1 MLPSESSDALNWARI
16 AIIPVVLS
24 VLCLSPAM
32 GQASWPQFRGPWG
45 TGVVPDSAEGHQAA
59 VPLHWSESE
68 NVAWKC
74 AIPHS
79 GLSTPVVMDGKV
91 WLTTATVEGHEAF
104 VLCVDAK
111 SGKLLLNKRLF
122 HTEDP
127 APLGN
132 NVNGYASPSPVVEA
146 DRVYVSFGS
155 TGTACL
161 DAETHEVLWSRRDL
175 PCRHY
180 RGPGSSLVL
189 FGDLLILTMDGVDLQ
204 YLVALDKETGQTVWK
219 TDRSADWDDLD
230 AQGNPKLEGDLRK
243 AYSTPVVIEVEGRP
257 QIVSAGAKAAYGY
270 DPSTGRELWK
280 VRHRDHSSSAS
291 PVFGSGL
298 VYVCTGFSK
307 SELLAIRLGGLG
319 DVTDSHIAWRT
330 RRAVPRMPSPLLVGD
345 YLYTLADQGT
355 LSCLNAETGRE
366 VWTQRLPGSFS
377 ASLLYARGRIYCFS
391 KKGVTTVL
399 KEGPQPQILAENKLD
414 GVFMASPAV
423 ADESLFL
430 RTKTHLYRIDSAR

>member
-1 MLPSESSDALNWARI
+1 MIRWMLW
-16 AIIPVVLS
+16 
-24 VLCLSPAM
+24 VLCLSPSV

-45 TGVVPDSAEGHQAA
+45 TGVVPDSADGKQAV

-79 GLSTPVVMDGKV
+79 GLSTPVVMNGKV

-104 VLCVDAK
+104 VICVDAN
-111 SGKLLLNKRLF
+111 SGNMLLNRRLF

-127 APLGN
+127 EPLGN
-132 NVNGYASPSPVVEA
+132 KVNGYASPSPVAEA

-161 DAETHEVLWSRRDL
+161 DAETHEVLWTRRDL

-180 RGPGSSLVL
+180 RGPGSSPVL

-204 YLVALDKETGQTVWK
+204 YLVALDKKTGRTVWK

-230 AQGNPKLEGDLRK
+230 AQGNPAKEGDLRK
-243 AYSTPVVIEVEGRP
+243 AYSTPLVIEVEGRP
-257 QIVSAGAKAAYGY
+257 QMVSAGAKAAYGY
-270 DPSTGRELWK
+270 DPATGRELWK

-291 PVFGSGL
+291 PVFGPGM

-307 SELLAIRLGGLG
+307 SELLAIRLGGLD
-319 DVTDSHIAWRT
+319 DVTDTHVAWRT

-345 YLYTLADQGT
+345 HLYTLADQGT
-355 LSCLNAETGRE
+355 LSCLDAKTGRE
-366 VWTQRLPGSFS
+366 IWMHRPQGSFA
-377 ASLLYARGRIYCFS
+377 ASLLYAQGRIYCFN

-399 KEGPQPQILAENKLD
+399 KEGSQLQVLAENKLD
-414 GVFMASPAV
+414 GGFMASPAV
-423 ADESLFL
+423 AEGALFL